1 MTPCRPHSYHPRRR
15 PTQRGIAATLGPR
28 NNPESQRPPDQLLW
42 HRHAEKPAVV
52 LLPVSPRRRKGSA
65 VLVPRRRKRQRPR
78 KRQRRRK
85 LARPR
90 KPERQCPRPSAPR
103 EAEAP
108 NRHADRLIQLLE
120 SARGCTGRVVP
131 LPQRLP
137 ARGAP
142 RSISSVP
149 HSEGSPTG
157 GVAPARAARRRRRR
171 PRPDAASGRTGRP
184 GPPAAH
190 GVPRSPHRV
199 PSQPFE
205 RKTQGGRR
213 WLPLGRLALRPYC
226 ASGACPCDGSST
238 ISSCLSRVRSG
249 RPEGLCRL

>member
-15 PTQRGIAATLGPR
+15 LMQRGIAATLGLR
-28 NNPESQRPPDQLLW
+28 NNPKSQQPPDQLLW
-42 HRHAEKPAVV
+42 HWHVEKPAVV
-52 LLPVSPRRRKGSA
+52 LLPVCPP
-65 VLVPRRRKRQRPR
+65 VLVPRRRKRQRLR

-90 KPERQCPRPSAPR
+90 KPERQCPRPSVPR

-120 SARGCTGRVVP
+120 SARGCIGRVVP

-137 ARGAP
+137 ACGAP
-142 RSISSVP
+142 RSIPSVP
-149 HSEGSPTG
+149 HSEGSPLG
-157 GVAPARAARRRRRR
+157 GVAPAWAARRRRRR
-171 PRPDAASGRTGRP
+171 LRPDAASGRTGRP

-199 PSQPFE
+199 P
-205 RKTQGGRR
+205 T
-213 WLPLGRLALRPYC
+213 
-226 ASGACPCDGSST
+226 
-238 ISSCLSRVRSG
+238 
-249 RPEGLCRL
+249 